1 MTFEPLNRFF
11 ITKSNS
17 RSVAMSKC
25 VLSIELENPNLAVR
39 GGDKVR
45 GHLNVSADADVRCR
59 SVTIYAGWRTRG
71 KGNVAQELGPKV
83 VLFSGDLA
91 AGQSQRFAFE
101 VETVR
106 WPATYVG
113 FQFNVEHFV
122 EATADI
128 PWAFDPQ
135 VSVPLFVLP
144 GATKPEDFP
153 KPGSLGVMPQI
164 AIGIVFSV
172 MAGVTMLMMLGPNP
186 LLMAVVPVLIM
197 TVITLLMLTFKW
209 LPKLYV
215 GQVVFE
221 LKPDTV
227 SPGQSLEGYFSI
239 KPNRSI
245 SPEYIRL
252 QLTATEVCVSGSGS
266 NAKTHRHELFDRK
279 IVLADH
285 PVLPGDKTQ
294 RYEIRTTLPPVAAYS
309 LKLPSNEL
317 QWTAELR
324 VGIPGLVDWK
334 DRRVLSV
341 VPSLDPAVGSSLK
354 RGLDAATYG
363 DSSSAALVE
372 ENFLEGPYVG
382 VASDLEPDAQIT
394 FAETVGH
401 IWSVRDQADQAEL
414 LIDAVAG
421 IPMEISARIERRQ
434 LSGGIADPQMN
445 EEEYLVLATCDAP
458 PLPLS
463 LYVPH
468 ALGDDFEQDI
478 GQIWHGQGEIVGWDR
493 REGRLQVRVYF

>member
-1 MTFEPLNRFF
+1 
-11 ITKSNS
+11 
-17 RSVAMSKC
+17 MSKC
-25 VLSIELENPNLAVR
+25 GLSIELENPDIAVR

-45 GHLNVSADADVRCR
+45 GHLNVAADADVRCR
-59 SVTIYAGWRTRG
+59 SVTVYAGWRTRG

-83 VLFSGDLA
+83 VVFSGDLV
-91 AGQSQRFAFE
+91 AGQTQRFAFE
-101 VETVR
+101 VETLR

-144 GATKPEDFP
+144 GTTKSEDFP
-153 KPGSLGVMPQI
+153 QPGKLGVMPQV
-164 AIGIVFSV
+164 AIGIVLSV
-172 MAGVTMLMMLGPNP
+172 MGGITMLMMLGPNP
-186 LLMAVVPVLIM
+186 LLMAIVPLAIT
-197 TVITLLMLTFKW
+197 TVIALLMLTFKW

-215 GQVVFE
+215 GQVDFE
-221 LKPDTV
+221 LKPESV
-227 SPGQSLEGYFSI
+227 SPGQALEGYFSI

-252 QLTATEVCVSGSGS
+252 QITATEVCVSGSGS

-279 IVLADH
+279 IMLADH

-294 RYEIRTTLPPVAAYS
+294 RYEIRTSLPPVAAYS
-309 LKLPSNEL
+309 IKLPSNEL

-341 VPSLDPAVGSSLK
+341 VPPLDPVAGASLK
-354 RGLDAATYG
+354 RGFDAARYG
-363 DSSSAALVE
+363 DSSSATLDDD
-372 ENFLEGPYVG
+372 NFLEEPYEG
-382 VASDLEPDAQIT
+382 IASDLEPDAQIT

-434 LSGGIADPQMN
+434 LSGGVEDSQMTN
-445 EEEYLVLATCDAP
+445 EEYLVLATCDAP

-463 LYVPH
+463 LYVPKS
-468 ALGDDFEQDI
+468 LGDEFEQEI
-478 GQIWHGQGEIVGWDR
+478 GQMWHGQGEIVGWNR
-493 REGRLQVRVYF
+493 HEGRLQVRVYF